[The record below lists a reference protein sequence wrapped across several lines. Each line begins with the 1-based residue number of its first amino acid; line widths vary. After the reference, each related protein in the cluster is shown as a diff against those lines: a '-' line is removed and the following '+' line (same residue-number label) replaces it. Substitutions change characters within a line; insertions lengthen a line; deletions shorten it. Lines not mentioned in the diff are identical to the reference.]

1 MLLDSMSRRDDSA
14 KPKFMTPDEVEGHIV
29 QLCRN
34 ESGVLAHIYGGA
46 DLAALGGRFGFGAFA
61 GRGSGQLRRAARSDP
76 GRLYK
81 SFFLRA
87 LAVTPNR
94 WVLLAGAGCDA

>member
-1 MLLDSMSRRDDSA
+1 
-14 KPKFMTPDEVEGHIV
+14 MTPDEVEGHMV

-46 DLAALGGRFGFGAFA
+46 DLTALSGRLGFGFA
-61 GRGSGQLRRAARSDP
+61 GRGSAQLRQAARSDP
-76 GRLYK
+76 GRLHK

-87 LAVTPNR
+87 LAVTPNK
-94 WVLLAGAGCDA
+94 

>member
-1 MLLDSMSRRDDSA
+1 VLFVPFAAAVSSRRDDSA

-46 DLAALGGRFGFGAFA
+46 DLTALGGRFGFGLA
-61 GRGSGQLRRAARSDP
+61 GRGSGQLGRAARSDP

-94 WVLLAGAGCDA
+94 